1 MSAAPLPPDADVEYD
16 PFSYEQ
22 DDDPYPVYRWMRDHA
37 PAYRNE
43 RLDFWAFTRFQD
55 NYDAFLDP
63 ETYSSS
69 WGTSIEF
76 MDGPRDQMGLMIFMD
91 APRHTRY
98 RKLVSK
104 AFTLGRMRTLEPM
117 IRGIASRYL
126 DALVG
131 RPRFDV
137 VREFTARLPMDVIS
151 TLLGIPEADRGE
163 VQRKSN
169 MMLHREPGNPMP
181 TEEAVRASLE
191 LIPYMD
197 GQIADRRARP
207 KDDLLTDL
215 TQVEVADDDGALS
228 RLTDEEIRAFF
239 VLLATAGNETVTK
252 LLATAVYELARHPDQ
267 RRILVSEPQWTANA
281 VEETLRWD
289 PPSQYQGRITMREV
303 RIHGTT
309 IPKLGRVALINGATG
324 RDERRFADP
333 DRFDVRR
340 TIDLHLGFG
349 YGRHFCLGASLARL
363 ETRIGIEEFLR
374 RWPEYEVPADGVE
387 RMHSSNVRGLAG
399 LAIEPVTKLR

>member
-1 MSAAPLPPDADVEYD
+1 MSAAPLAADANVEYD

-22 DDDPYPVYRWMRDHA
+22 DDDPYPVYKWMRDHA
-37 PAYRNE
+37 PAYYNE
-43 RLDFWAFTRFQD
+43 RLDFWAYTRFSD

-63 ETYSSS
+63 ATYSSS

-76 MDGPRDQMGLMIFMD
+76 MDGPKDSMGLMIFMD

-104 AFTLGRMRTLEPM
+104 AFTLGRMRTLEPL
-117 IRGIASRYL
+117 IRGIAAQYL

-131 RPRFDV
+131 RPRFDA

-169 MMLHREPGNPMP
+169 MMLHREPGNPLP
-181 TEEAVRASLE
+181 TDEAIRASLE
-191 LIPYMD
+191 LIPYMND
-197 GQIADRRARP
+197 QIADRRARP

-215 TQVEVADDDGALS
+215 TQVEVADDDGVLS
-228 RLTDEEIRAFF
+228 RLTDEEIRSFF

-252 LLATAVYELARHPDQ
+252 LLATGFYELAQHPDQ
-267 RRILVSEPQWTANA
+267 RRILVAEPQWTANA
-281 VEETLRWD
+281 VEELLRWD
-289 PPSQYQGRITMREV
+289 PPSQYQGRITTRDVEV
-303 RIHGTT
+303 HGRH
-309 IPKLGRVALINGATG
+309 IPKHARVALINGATG

-363 ETRIGIEEFLR
+363 ETRIGIEEFLN
-374 RWPEYEVPADGVE
+374 RWPE
-387 RMHSSNVRGLAG
+387 
-399 LAIEPVTKLR
+399 